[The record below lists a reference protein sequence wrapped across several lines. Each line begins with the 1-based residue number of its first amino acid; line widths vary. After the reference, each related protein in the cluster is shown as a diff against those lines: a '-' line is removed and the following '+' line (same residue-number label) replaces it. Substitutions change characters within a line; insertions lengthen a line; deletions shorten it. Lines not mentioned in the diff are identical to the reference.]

1 MKRHGFFLMLLAAA
15 ISMQFFSCKSAPA
28 EKIDSVYVM
37 VYDQDS
43 SALMD
48 VSVFAGGK
56 KIGQTDIYGRLCFP
70 FDSEKETEV
79 RIEKPG
85 YETVSKKVFLKPG
98 TVLYFK
104 TGSGTYCAGQAEKL
118 LDENKTA
125 AALKMIDAALKI
137 EKRED
142 YLFLRE
148 VILRRL

>member
-104 TGSGTYCAGQAEKL
+104 IGIGTYYAKQAEKL
-118 LDENKTA
+118 LDENKTP

-137 EKRED
+137 EERED